1 MKTLLHSLVIA
12 AFLALLTLS
21 LPATAV
27 ESDTSSYRLSDA
39 VTPESLQTKIK
50 ETEAS
55 TELDEATRKKLIGLY
70 RSTQAYLE
78 QADSHIA
85 AANEFRSSRESAP
98 TRARAIRE
106 KIDKRQQSEDTIIT
120 GITDKTPLAELD
132 QVLSKEK
139 ANLAAVDAVLSD
151 LQDRLLGESDRP
163 NLARQRLTAAKQR
176 MDQISIEL
184 GQLSTS
190 NESPRLIEAQQW
202 ALQGESKALGA
213 EIKMLDQELLSSPMR
228 LELLE
233 AERDKATNTLKRMR
247 TRVQQLENTL
257 SARRVTEA
265 QQARTAAEQAQLESR
280 GKHPLVQKMAQM
292 NAVLSEELGSLAKS
306 LEQATAEDDTTNRQA
321 EKIGNEFRST
331 RQKVELAGLSQA
343 LGRVLYEQQREL
355 PNPRMFRK
363 QTRDRD
369 RQINAAGLR
378 LIQYDEERQNL
389 GSVADYVDD
398 LTASLPPEETWGI
411 RGELEQLATNRKA
424 LLKQAITL
432 NQAYLRALGEV
443 EFAQRQLL
451 NTVRDYDLFISE
463 NLLWIRSA
471 KAPDINTLREIPGQL
486 MQLLSPG
493 QWKETAD
500 LLGAR
505 ATESPFTFLLPAGLA
520 GIILLR
526 SGKLRTLL
534 QATGKQVGKPR
545 TDKFLY
551 TFQALLLTL
560 LLAIP
565 WPLLLYITGWQLGD
579 AIEATDFAKA
589 LSHALL
595 WVAPAFFYLQ
605 IFRNLCTPDGLAEAH
620 FRWPE
625 QSLSILRRQLVRLTV
640 TFLPAVFLAVLTLNL
655 SALPTGAGIE
665 RLAFVLVLTTLALFF
680 YRLFSPGQGPLQFYM
695 TSNTRSLFSRLRH
708 LWLVMSLAVPVALA
722 VLAVA
727 GYHYTAGI
735 LTGSLIETMWL
746 ILMLVIIHQMVARW
760 LLLTRHRLAFKA
772 AVKRREAARSAAQA
786 RETAAPGGEGIAD
799 VVEEP
804 VIDLVALSD
813 ESRKLLNMAMVL
825 IGIIGVWII
834 WSDVLPAFAYLDK
847 ITLWHHA
854 VVINGESQQ
863 VPLTLAD
870 ALLALIL
877 AIGTFVAARRFPA
890 LLEIVLLQLLHMSPG
905 GRYTAITL
913 SRYFLA
919 GAGTLL
925 VVSMLGGSWGQVQ
938 WLIAALG
945 VGIGF
950 GLQEIVANFIS
961 GLIILFERP
970 IRVGDYVSVG
980 DTDGHVTRI
989 QIRATTIQ
997 NRDRKELL
1005 VPNKEFITGRLL
1017 NWSLSDQV
1025 TRIIIPVGVAY
1036 GSDVDQ
1042 AMALITEAAQENS
1055 RVLTDPPPFT
1065 GFEVFGDN
1073 SLNLNLR
1080 CFIDSIDYRLST
1092 ISELHQA
1099 INHKLNAAGIVIAY
1113 PQRDLH
1119 LDTTR
1124 PLDIRIRQ
1132 DDGTQGDG

>member
-1 MKTLLHSLVIA
+1 
-12 AFLALLTLS
+12 
-21 LPATAV
+21 
-27 ESDTSSYRLSDA
+27 
-39 VTPESLQTKIK
+39 
-50 ETEAS
+50 
-55 TELDEATRKKLIGLY
+55 
-70 RSTQAYLE
+70 
-78 QADSHIA
+78 
-85 AANEFRSSRESAP
+85 
-98 TRARAIRE
+98 
-106 KIDKRQQSEDTIIT
+106 
-120 GITDKTPLAELD
+120 
-132 QVLSKEK
+132 
-139 ANLAAVDAVLSD
+139 
-151 LQDRLLGESDRP
+151 
-163 NLARQRLTAAKQR
+163 
-176 MDQISIEL
+176 
-184 GQLSTS
+184 
-190 NESPRLIEAQQW
+190 
-202 ALQGESKALGA
+202 
-213 EIKMLDQELLSSPMR
+213 MLDQELLSAPMR

-233 AERDKATNTLKRMR
+233 AERDKATSSLKRMR
-247 TRVQQLENTL
+247 ARVELLENL
-257 SARRVTEA
+257 LGARRVAEA
-265 QQARTAAEQAQLESR
+265 QQSISATEKTRLESR
-280 GKHPLVQKMAQM
+280 GKHPLVQKLAQM
-292 NAVLSEELGSLAKS
+292 NATLSEEIGSLASS
-306 LEQATAEDDTTNRQA
+306 LEQASAEDDTINRQA
-321 EKIGNEFRST
+321 EQIGNEFRST

-363 QTRDRD
+363 QAREREQKIT
-369 RQINAAGLR
+369 AAGLQM
-378 LIQYDEERQNL
+378 IQYDEERQKL
-389 GSVADYVDD
+389 GNVADYVDD

-411 RGELEQLATNRKA
+411 RGELEQLATDRKT
-424 LLKQAITL
+424 LLKQAIAL

-451 NTVRDYDLFISE
+451 NTIKDYDLFMSE

-471 KAPDINTLREIPGQL
+471 KAPDMNTLREIPGQF
-486 MQLLSPG
+486 MQLVSPG
-493 QWKETAD
+493 QWKQTAD

-526 SGKLRTLL
+526 SRKLRTLL
-534 QATGKQVGKPR
+534 RATGNQVGKPR
-545 TDKFLY
+545 TDKFIY

-560 LLAIP
+560 LLAVP
-565 WPLLLYITGWQLGD
+565 WPLLLYVTGWQLGD
-579 AIEATDFAKA
+579 AIEAADFAKA

-605 IFRNLCTPDGLAEAH
+605 IFRNLCAPDGLAGAH

-625 QSLSILRRQLVRLTV
+625 QSLMMLRRQLVRLTI
-640 TFLPAVFLAVLTLNL
+640 TFLPTVFLAVLTLNL

-665 RLAFVLVLTTLALFF
+665 RLAFVLVLVSLAVFF
-680 YRLFSPGQGPLQFYM
+680 YRLFKPGQGPLQFYM
-695 TSNTRSLFSRLRH
+695 ISNPRSLFSRLRH
-708 LWLVMSLAVPVALA
+708 LWLLMSLAVPVALA

-760 LLLTRHRLAFKA
+760 LLLTRHRLAYKA
-772 AVKRREAARSAAQA
+772 AIKRREAARSAAQA
-786 RETAAPGGEGIAD
+786 RETAAPGGEGIAE

-854 VVINGESQQ
+854 VVVNGESQQ

-925 VVSMLGGSWGQVQ
+925 VVNMLGGSWGQVQ

-989 QIRATTIQ
+989 QIRATTVQ
-997 NRDRKELL
+997 TRDRKELL

-1036 GSDVDQ
+1036 GSDVDL
-1042 AMALITEAAQENS
+1042 AMALVTEAAQENPH
-1055 RVLTDPPPFT
+1055 VLSNPPPFT

-1099 INHKLNAAGIVIAY
+1099 INRKLNAAGIVIAY

-1124 PLDIRIRQ
+1124 PLDIRIRH
-1132 DDGTQGDG
+1132 DDGTPSDG

>member
-1 MKTLLHSLVIA
+1 MKTMLQMNVIPILLVLLIFSPGAHA
-12 AFLALLTLS
+12 AN
-21 LPATAV
+21 
-27 ESDTSSYRLSDA
+27 DDSSNSRLSST
-39 VTPESLQTKIK
+39 VTRETLQANIK
-50 ETEAS
+50 EVEAS
-55 TELDEATRKKLIGLY
+55 ADLDEPTRKKLLELY
-70 RSTQAYLE
+70 RSTLAYLE
-78 QADSHIA
+78 QAGSHDKA
-85 AANEFRSSRESAP
+85 TNQFRESRESAP
-98 TRARAIRE
+98 ARARALRDE
-106 KIDKRQQSEDTIIT
+106 LDKRQQSEEPIST
-120 GITDKTPLAELD
+120 GVTDKTPLAEVD
-132 QVLSKEK
+132 QVLLKEK
-139 ANLAAVDAVLSD
+139 ANMAAVDAVLSD
-151 LQDRLLGESDRP
+151 LQDRLLTESDRP
-163 NLARQRLTAAKQR
+163 NLARKRLSAAKQR
-176 MDQISIEL
+176 MEQISGEL
-184 GQLSTS
+184 RQLTTAD
-190 NESPRLIEAQQW
+190 ESPRLIEAKQW
-202 ALQGESKALGA
+202 AMQSESKALSA
-213 EIKMLDQELLSSPMR
+213 EIKMLDQELLSAPMR
-228 LELLE
+228 IELLE
-233 AERDKATNTLKRMR
+233 AERDKAASSLKRMR
-247 TRVQQLENTL
+247 ARVELLENQL

-265 QQARTAAEQAQLESR
+265 KQSITAAEKTQLESR
-280 GKHPLVQKMAQM
+280 GKHPLVKKMARM
-292 NAVLSEELGSLAKS
+292 NAALSEEIGSLANS
-306 LEQATAEDDTTNRQA
+306 LEQATAEEDTINEQA
-321 EKIGNEFRST
+321 EQIGNEFRST

-355 PNPRMFRK
+355 PNPQLFRK
-363 QTRDRD
+363 QTRERE
-369 RQINAAGLR
+369 QKITEAGLQM
-378 LIQYDEERQNL
+378 IQYDEERQNL
-389 GSVADYVDD
+389 GNATDYVDE
-398 LTASLPPEETWGI
+398 LTASLPPEETWQI
-411 RGELEQLATNRKA
+411 RGELEQLATTRKT
-424 LLKQAITL
+424 LLKQAIAL

-443 EFAQRQLL
+443 EFAQRQML
-451 NTVRDYDLFISE
+451 NTVKDYDSFISE

-471 KAPDINTLREIPGQL
+471 KAPDMNTLREIPGQF

-493 QWKETAD
+493 QWKETAT
-500 LLGAR
+500 LLEVRG
-505 ATESPFTFLLPAGLA
+505 TESPFTFLLPAGFA

-534 QATGKQVGKPR
+534 RATGKQVGNPR
-545 TDKFLY
+545 TDKSLY

-560 LLAIP
+560 LLAAP
-565 WPLLLYITGWQLGD
+565 WPLLLYIIGWQLGD
-579 AIEATDFAKA
+579 AIDAADFAKA

-605 IFRNLCTPDGLAEAH
+605 FFRILCIPDGLAETH

-625 QSLSILRRQLVRLTV
+625 QSLELLRRQLVRLAI
-640 TFLPAVFLAVLTLNL
+640 TFLPTVFLAVLTLNL
-655 SALPTGAGIE
+655 NSLPTGAGIE
-665 RLAFVLVLTTLALFF
+665 RLAFVLVLASLAVFF

-695 TSNTRSLFSRLRH
+695 TSNSRSLFSRLRH
-708 LWLVMSLAVPVALA
+708 LWLLMSLAVSVALA

-735 LTGSLIETMWL
+735 LTDSLIETMWL
-746 ILMLVIIHQMVARW
+746 ILMLVIVHQMVARW
-760 LLLTRHRLAFKA
+760 LLLTRHRLAYKA
-772 AVKRREAARSAAQA
+772 AIKRREAARSAAQA

-799 VVEEP
+799 VMEEP

-847 ITLWHHA
+847 ITLWHHT
-854 VVINGESQQ
+854 VVVNGESQQ
-863 VPLTLAD
+863 APLTLSD
-870 ALLALIL
+870 ALLALII

-890 LLEIVLLQLLHMSPG
+890 LLEIVLLQLFHMSPG

-913 SRYFLA
+913 ARYSLA

-970 IRVGDYVSVG
+970 IRVGDFVSVG

-997 NRDRKELL
+997 TRDRKELL

-1025 TRIIIPVGVAY
+1025 TRIIIPVGIAY

-1055 RVLTDPPPFT
+1055 RVLADPPPFT

-1080 CFIDSIDYRLST
+1080 CFIDSIDYRLNT

-1099 INHKLNAAGIVIAY
+1099 INRKLNAAGIVIAY
-1113 PQRDLH
+1113 PQRDVH

-1124 PLDIRIRQ
+1124 PLDIRIHH

>member
-1 MKTLLHSLVIA
+1 MKMLLRTLVIA
-12 AFLALLTLS
+12 TFLALLLPL
-21 LPATAV
+21 LPATAARV
-27 ESDTSSYRLSDA
+27 DTLGYRLSDA
-39 VTPESLQTKIK
+39 VTPESLQAKIK
-50 ETEAS
+50 ETESS
-55 TELDEATRKKLIGLY
+55 TELDEATRKKLIDLY
-70 RSTQAYLE
+70 RSTLANLE
-78 QADSHIA
+78 LADSHIT
-85 AANEFRSSRESAP
+85 AANEFRAARESAP
-98 TRARAIRE
+98 VRARAIRE
-106 KIDKRQQSEDTIIT
+106 ELDKRQQSEDRIPA
-120 GITDKTPLAELD
+120 GVTDKTPLAEVEQL
-132 QVLSKEK
+132 LLKEK

-151 LQDRLLGESDRP
+151 LQDRLLTETDRP
-163 NLARQRLTAAKQR
+163 NLARRRLTAAKQR
-176 MDQISIEL
+176 MEQISGEL
-184 GQLSTS
+184 RQLSTAD
-190 NESPRLIEAQQW
+190 ESPRLIEAKQW
-202 ALQGESKALGA
+202 ALQSESKALGA
-213 EIKMLDQELLSSPMR
+213 EIKMLDQELLSATMR

-233 AERDKATNTLKRMR
+233 AERDKAASSLKRMR
-247 TRVQQLENTL
+247 ARVELLEDLL
-257 SARRVTEA
+257 SARRVAEA
-265 QQARTAAEQAQLESR
+265 QQAITAAEKTQLESR
-280 GKHPLVQKMAQM
+280 GKHPLVQKMAHM
-292 NAVLSEELGSLAKS
+292 NAALSEEIGSLASS
-306 LEQATAEDDTTNRQA
+306 LEQASAEDDTINRRA
-321 EKIGNEFRST
+321 EQIGSEFRST

-355 PNPRMFRK
+355 PNPRVFRK
-363 QTRDRD
+363 QTRERE
-369 RQINAAGLR
+369 QKINAAGLQM
-378 LIQYDEERQNL
+378 IQYDEERQKL
-389 GSVADYVDD
+389 GNVSDYVDD

-424 LLKQAITL
+424 LLRQAIAL

-451 NTVRDYDLFISE
+451 NTVKDYDLFISE

-471 KAPDINTLREIPGQL
+471 KAPDMHTLREIPGQF
-486 MQLLSPG
+486 MQLLSPR

-500 LLGAR
+500 LLGVR
-505 ATESPFTFLLPAGLA
+505 ATESPFTFLLSAGLA

-534 QATGKQVGKPR
+534 QATGHQVGKPR

-560 LLAIP
+560 LLAVP

-579 AIEATDFAKA
+579 AIEAPDFAKA

-605 IFRNLCTPDGLAEAH
+605 IFRNLCTPAGLAEAH
-620 FRWPE
+620 FHWPE
-625 QSLSILRRQLVRLTV
+625 QSLSMLRRQLVRLAI

-655 SALPTGAGIE
+655 NALPTGAGIE
-665 RLAFVLVLTTLALFF
+665 RLAFVLVLVSLALFF

-695 TSNTRSLFSRLRH
+695 TSNPRSLFSRLRH
-708 LWLVMSLAVPVALA
+708 LWLLMSLAVPVALA

-735 LTGSLIETMWL
+735 LTGSLIKTMWL
-746 ILMLVIIHQMVARW
+746 ILMLVIVHQMVARW

-799 VVEEP
+799 IVEEP
-804 VIDLVALSD
+804 VVDLVALSD

-825 IGIIGVWII
+825 IGIIGVWFI

-847 ITLWHHA
+847 IKLWHHA
-854 VVINGESQQ
+854 AVINGESQQ

-890 LLEIVLLQLLHMSPG
+890 LLEIVLLQLFHMSPG

-970 IRVGDYVSVG
+970 IRVGDFVSVG

-997 NRDRKELL
+997 TRDRKELL

-1025 TRIIIPVGVAY
+1025 TRIIISVGVAY

-1042 AMALITEAAQENS
+1042 AMALITETAQENPH
-1055 RVLTDPPPFT
+1055 VLSNPPPFT
-1065 GFEVFGDN
+1065 GFEGFGDN

-1092 ISELHQA
+1092 ISELHQS
-1099 INHKLNAAGIVIAY
+1099 INRKLNAAGIVIAY

-1124 PLDIRIRQ
+1124 PLDIRIRH

>member
-1 MKTLLHSLVIA
+1 MKILLHMIVPA
-12 AFLALLTLS
+12 ALLALLTFS
-21 LPATAV
+21 PYSHATEDDSSPSRLPGTV
-27 ESDTSSYRLSDA
+27 NKET
-39 VTPESLQTKIK
+39 LQANIK
-50 ETEAS
+50 EVEAS
-55 TELDEATRKKLIGLY
+55 AELDEPTRKKLVDLY
-70 RSTQAYLE
+70 RSALAYVE
-78 QADSHIA
+78 QVGSHDKA
-85 AANEFRSSRESAP
+85 AKEFRESREFAP
-98 TRARAIRE
+98 VRARSIRE
-106 KIDKRQQSEDTIIT
+106 ELDKRQQSDEHISI
-120 GITDKTPLAELD
+120 GVTDKTPLAEVD
-132 QVLSKEK
+132 QSLLKEK
-139 ANLAAVDAVLSD
+139 ANLAAVDALLSD
-151 LQDRLLGESDRP
+151 LQDRLLTEADRP

-176 MDQISIEL
+176 MEQISGEL
-184 GQLSTS
+184 RQLTTADAP
-190 NESPRLIEAQQW
+190 PRLIEAKQW
-202 ALQGESKALGA
+202 ALQSEGKALSA
-213 EIKMLDQELLSSPMR
+213 EIKMLDQELLSAPMR
-228 LELLE
+228 LELIE
-233 AERDKATNTLKRMR
+233 AERDKAASSLKRMR
-247 TRVQQLENTL
+247 ARVELLENVL
-257 SARRVTEA
+257 SARRVAEA
-265 QQARTAAEQAQLESR
+265 QQSISEAEKARHESM
-280 GKHPLVQKMAQM
+280 GKHPLVQKMAHM
-292 NAVLSEELGSLAKS
+292 NAELSEEIGSLAND
-306 LEQATAEDDTTNRQA
+306 LEQATAEDDTINKQA
-321 EKIGNEFRST
+321 ERISNEFRST

-355 PNPRMFRK
+355 PNPRLFRK
-363 QTRDRD
+363 QTSERE
-369 RQINAAGLR
+369 QKITEAGLR
-378 LIQYDEERQNL
+378 VIQYDEERLNL
-389 GSVADYVDD
+389 GNVADYVDE
-398 LTASLPPEETWGI
+398 LTSSLPPEETWGI
-411 RGELEQLATNRKA
+411 KRELEQLATNRKA
-424 LLKQAITL
+424 LLKQAIDL

-451 NTVRDYDLFISE
+451 STVKDYDLFISE

-471 KAPDINTLREIPGQL
+471 KAPDMSTLREIPEQF

-493 QWKETAD
+493 QWKESAVVLRT
-500 LLGAR
+500 R
-505 ATESPFTFLLPAGLA
+505 ATELPFTFLLPAALA
-520 GIILLR
+520 GIVLLKSHKLRSLLR
-526 SGKLRTLL
+526 T
-534 QATGKQVGKPR
+534 TGNQVGNPR

-560 LLAIP
+560 LLAVP
-565 WPLLLYITGWQLGD
+565 WPLLLYVTGWQLGD
-579 AIEATDFAKA
+579 AIEATDFPKA

-605 IFRNLCTPDGLAEAH
+605 VFRTLCTPDGLAKAH
-620 FRWPE
+620 FHWPE
-625 QSLSILRRQLVRLTV
+625 QSLVMLRRQLMRLTI
-640 TFLPAVFLAVLTLNL
+640 TFLPTVFLAVLTLNL

-665 RLAFVLVLTTLALFF
+665 RLAFVLVLASLAVFF
-680 YRLFSPGQGPLQFYM
+680 YRLFLPGQGPLQFYM
-695 TSNTRSLFSRLRH
+695 TSNSRSLFNRLRY
-708 LWLVMSLAVPVALA
+708 LWLLMSLAVPFTLA
-722 VLAVA
+722 ILAVA

-746 ILMLVIIHQMVARW
+746 ILMLVVVHQMVARW
-760 LLLTRHRLAFKA
+760 LLLTRHRLAYKA

-799 VVEEP
+799 IVEEP

-825 IGIIGVWII
+825 IGIIGVWIT

-854 VVINGESQQ
+854 VVVNGESQQ

-870 ALLALIL
+870 ALLAFII

-890 LLEIVLLQLLHMSPG
+890 LLEIVLLQLIHMSPG
-905 GRYTAITL
+905 SRYTAITL

-925 VVSMLGGSWGQVQ
+925 VVGMLGGSWGQVQ

-997 NRDRKELL
+997 TRDRKELL

-1017 NWSLSDQV
+1017 NWSLSDQI
-1025 TRIIIPVGVAY
+1025 TRIIIPVGIAY

-1042 AMALITEAAQENS
+1042 AMALITEAARENS
-1055 RVLTDPPPFT
+1055 HVLADPPPFT

-1080 CFIDSIDYRLST
+1080 CFIDSIEYRLST

-1099 INHKLNAAGIVIAY
+1099 INRKLNAAGIVIAY

-1124 PLDIRIRQ
+1124 PLDIRIRH

>member
-1 MKTLLHSLVIA
+1 M
-12 AFLALLTLS
+12 
-21 LPATAV
+21 
-27 ESDTSSYRLSDA
+27 
-39 VTPESLQTKIK
+39 
-50 ETEAS
+50 
-55 TELDEATRKKLIGLY
+55 
-70 RSTQAYLE
+70 
-78 QADSHIA
+78 
-85 AANEFRSSRESAP
+85 
-98 TRARAIRE
+98 
-106 KIDKRQQSEDTIIT
+106 
-120 GITDKTPLAELD
+120 
-132 QVLSKEK
+132 
-139 ANLAAVDAVLSD
+139 
-151 LQDRLLGESDRP
+151 
-163 NLARQRLTAAKQR
+163 
-176 MDQISIEL
+176 
-184 GQLSTS
+184 
-190 NESPRLIEAQQW
+190 
-202 ALQGESKALGA
+202 
-213 EIKMLDQELLSSPMR
+213 
-228 LELLE
+228 
-233 AERDKATNTLKRMR
+233 
-247 TRVQQLENTL
+247 
-257 SARRVTEA
+257 
-265 QQARTAAEQAQLESR
+265 
-280 GKHPLVQKMAQM
+280 
-292 NAVLSEELGSLAKS
+292 
-306 LEQATAEDDTTNRQA
+306 
-321 EKIGNEFRST
+321 
-331 RQKVELAGLSQA
+331 
-343 LGRVLYEQQREL
+343 
-355 PNPRMFRK
+355 
-363 QTRDRD
+363 
-369 RQINAAGLR
+369 
-378 LIQYDEERQNL
+378 
-389 GSVADYVDD
+389 
-398 LTASLPPEETWGI
+398 
-411 RGELEQLATNRKA
+411 
-424 LLKQAITL
+424 
-432 NQAYLRALGEV
+432 
-443 EFAQRQLL
+443 
-451 NTVRDYDLFISE
+451 
-463 NLLWIRSA
+463 
-471 KAPDINTLREIPGQL
+471 
-486 MQLLSPG
+486 
-493 QWKETAD
+493 
-500 LLGAR
+500 R
-505 ATESPFTFLLPAGLA
+505 ATGN
-520 GIILLR
+520 
-526 SGKLRTLL
+526 
-534 QATGKQVGKPR
+534 QVGKPR

-560 LLAIP
+560 LLAAP

-579 AIEATDFAKA
+579 AIEAADFAKA

-605 IFRNLCTPDGLAEAH
+605 FFRILCTPDGLAEAH

-625 QSLSILRRQLVRLTV
+625 QSLMMLRRQLVRLTI
-640 TFLPAVFLAVLTLNL
+640 TFLPTVFLAVLTLNL

-665 RLAFVLVLTTLALFF
+665 RLAFVLVLASLAVFF

-695 TSNTRSLFSRLRH
+695 NTNSRSLFSRLRH
-708 LWLVMSLAVPVALA
+708 LWLLMSLAVPVALA

-760 LLLTRHRLAFKA
+760 LLLTRHRLAYKA

-854 VVINGESQQ
+854 VVVNGESQQ

-970 IRVGDYVSVG
+970 IRVGDYVTVG

-997 NRDRKELL
+997 TRDRKELL

-1036 GSDVDQ
+1036 GCDVDQ

-1055 RVLTDPPPFT
+1055 HVLRTLLRSP
-1065 GFEVFGDN
+1065 VSR
-1073 SLNLNLR
+1073 SLE
-1080 CFIDSIDYRLST
+1080 T
-1092 ISELHQA
+1092 I
-1099 INHKLNAAGIVIAY
+1099 
-1113 PQRDLH
+1113 P
-1119 LDTTR
+1119 
-1124 PLDIRIRQ
+1124 
-1132 DDGTQGDG
+1132 

>member
-1 MKTLLHSLVIA
+1 MKTMLHRILSATL
-12 AFLALLTLS
+12 LALLTFS
-21 LPATAV
+21 LHALAV
-27 ESDTSSYRLSDA
+27 ESNSSTSQLSST
-39 VTPESLQTKIK
+39 VTTETLQANIR
-50 ETEAS
+50 EVEAS
-55 TELDEATRKKLIGLY
+55 ADLDESTRKKLVELY
-70 RSTQAYLE
+70 RSALAYLE
-78 QADSHIA
+78 QAGSHDKA
-85 AANEFRSSRESAP
+85 AKAFRESRESAP
-98 TRARAIRE
+98 ARARSIRE
-106 KIDKRQQSEDTIIT
+106 ELDKRLQSDDHIST
-120 GITDKTPLAELD
+120 GVTDKTPLAEID
-132 QVLSKEK
+132 QALLKEK

-151 LQDRLLGESDRP
+151 LQDRLLTEADRP
-163 NLARQRLTAAKQR
+163 NLARQRLTAAKKR
-176 MDQISIEL
+176 MEQISGEL
-184 GQLSTS
+184 RQLTTAD
-190 NESPRLIEAQQW
+190 ESPRLIEAKQW
-202 ALQGESKALGA
+202 AMQSENKALSA
-213 EIKMLDQELLSSPMR
+213 EIKMLDQELLSAPMR

-233 AERDKATNTLKRMR
+233 AERDKAAGSLKRMR
-247 TRVQQLENTL
+247 ARVEILENLL
-257 SARRVTEA
+257 STRRVAEAKQSITATEKT
-265 QQARTAAEQAQLESR
+265 RLESR
-280 GKHPLVQKMAQM
+280 GKHPLVQKMAHM
-292 NAVLSEELGSLAKS
+292 NADLSEEIGSLANS
-306 LEQATAEDDTTNRQA
+306 LEQATAEDDTINKQA
-321 EKIGNEFRST
+321 EQIGNEFRST

-355 PNPRMFRK
+355 PNPRLLRK
-363 QTRDRD
+363 QTRERE
-369 RQINAAGLR
+369 QKITAAGLR
-378 LIQYDEERQNL
+378 MIQYDEERQNL
-389 GSVADYVDD
+389 SNAADYVDE
-398 LTASLPPEETWGI
+398 LTASLPPEETWEI
-411 RGELEQLATNRKA
+411 RDQLEQLATNRKA
-424 LLKQAITL
+424 LLKQAIAL

-451 NTVRDYDLFISE
+451 NTTRDYDSFISE

-471 KAPDINTLREIPGQL
+471 KAPDMSTLREIPGQFV
-486 MQLLSPG
+486 QLLSPG

-500 LLGAR
+500 LLKAR

-520 GIILLR
+520 GIVLLR
-526 SGKLRTLL
+526 SRKLRTLL
-534 QATGKQVGKPR
+534 RETGNQVGKPR

-560 LLAIP
+560 LLAVP
-565 WPLLLYITGWQLGD
+565 WPLLLYLTGWQLGD
-579 AIEATDFAKA
+579 AIEAADFAKA
-589 LSHALL
+589 VSHALL

-605 IFRNLCTPDGLAEAH
+605 FFSILCTPNGLAEAH

-625 QSLSILRRQLVRLTV
+625 ESLMMLRRQLVRLAIS
-640 TFLPAVFLAVLTLNL
+640 FLPTVFLALLTLNL
-655 SALPTGAGIE
+655 NALPTGAGIE
-665 RLAFVLVLTTLALFF
+665 RLAFVLVLASLAVFF
-680 YRLFSPGQGPLQFYM
+680 YRLFSPVQGPLQLYM
-695 TSNTRSLFSRLRH
+695 TTNSRSLFSRLRH
-708 LWLVMSLAVPVALA
+708 LWLLISLAVPLTLA
-722 VLAVA
+722 ILAVA

-735 LTGSLIETMWL
+735 LTDSLIETMWL
-746 ILMLVIIHQMVARW
+746 ILMLVVVHQMVARW

-813 ESRKLLNMAMVL
+813 ESRKLLNMAMML
-825 IGIIGVWII
+825 IGVIGIWVI
-834 WSDVLPAFAYLDK
+834 WSDVLPAFAYLNK
-847 ITLWHHA
+847 ITLWYHD
-854 VVINGESQQ
+854 VVVNGESQQ

-890 LLEIVLLQLLHMSPG
+890 LLEIVLLQLIHMSPG
-905 GRYTAITL
+905 GRYTAVTL

-925 VVSMLGGSWGQVQ
+925 VVGMLGGSWGQVQ

-970 IRVGDYVSVG
+970 IRVGDFVSVG

-997 NRDRKELL
+997 TRDRKELL

-1025 TRIIIPVGVAY
+1025 TRIIIPVGIAY

-1042 AMALITEAAQENS
+1042 AMALISEAAQENS
-1055 RVLTDPPPFT
+1055 HVLTDPPPFT

-1099 INHKLNAAGIVIAY
+1099 INRKLNAAGIVIAY

-1124 PLDIRIRQ
+1124 PLDIRIRR

>member
-1 MKTLLHSLVIA
+1 
-12 AFLALLTLS
+12 
-21 LPATAV
+21 
-27 ESDTSSYRLSDA
+27 
-39 VTPESLQTKIK
+39 
-50 ETEAS
+50 
-55 TELDEATRKKLIGLY
+55 
-70 RSTQAYLE
+70 
-78 QADSHIA
+78 
-85 AANEFRSSRESAP
+85 
-98 TRARAIRE
+98 
-106 KIDKRQQSEDTIIT
+106 
-120 GITDKTPLAELD
+120 
-132 QVLSKEK
+132 
-139 ANLAAVDAVLSD
+139 
-151 LQDRLLGESDRP
+151 
-163 NLARQRLTAAKQR
+163 
-176 MDQISIEL
+176 
-184 GQLSTS
+184 
-190 NESPRLIEAQQW
+190 
-202 ALQGESKALGA
+202 
-213 EIKMLDQELLSSPMR
+213 
-228 LELLE
+228 
-233 AERDKATNTLKRMR
+233 
-247 TRVQQLENTL
+247 
-257 SARRVTEA
+257 
-265 QQARTAAEQAQLESR
+265 
-280 GKHPLVQKMAQM
+280 MAQM

-306 LEQATAEDDTTNRQA
+306 LEQATAEDDTINRQA
-321 EKIGNEFRST
+321 EQIGNEFRST

-363 QTRDRD
+363 QTRDRE

-424 LLKQAITL
+424 LLKQAIAL

-451 NTVRDYDLFISE
+451 NTVKDYDFVYQRESALDPQRQGAGHEHPARNTGSVHATAVARAMEGNRRPSRRQGNGVSLHFPVARRTCRDHPVE
-463 NLLWIRSA
+463 IRQAAHPAAGDRQSGGQTTHRQIPLYIPGA
-471 KAPDINTLREIPGQL
+471 APD
-486 MQLLSPG
+486 
-493 QWKETAD
+493 A
-500 LLGAR
+500 A
-505 ATESPFTFLLPAGLA
+505 AGHPLA
-520 GIILLR
+520 AAAVCFI
-526 SGKLRTLL
+526 
-534 QATGKQVGKPR
+534 
-545 TDKFLY
+545 
-551 TFQALLLTL
+551 
-560 LLAIP
+560 
-565 WPLLLYITGWQLGD
+565 GWQLGD
-579 AIEATDFAKA
+579 AIETTDFAKA

-605 IFRNLCTPDGLAEAH
+605 IFRILCTPDGLAEAH

-625 QSLSILRRQLVRLTV
+625 QSLSMLRRQLVRLTI

-695 TSNTRSLFSRLRH
+695 TSNPRSLFSRLRH

-722 VLAVA
+722 VLAIA

-746 ILMLVIIHQMVARW
+746 ILMLVIVHQMVARW

-786 RETAAPGGEGIAD
+786 RETAVPGAEGIAD

-847 ITLWHHA
+847 ITLWHHT

-863 VPLTLAD
+863 APLTLAD

-890 LLEIVLLQLLHMSPG
+890 LLEIVLLQLLHISPG
-905 GRYTAITL
+905 GRYTAVTL

-997 NRDRKELL
+997 TRDRKELL

-1025 TRIIIPVGVAY
+1025 TRIIISVGVAY

-1042 AMALITEAAQENS
+1042 AMALVTEAAQENS
-1055 RVLTDPPPFT
+1055 ACALGPSSVH
-1065 GFEVFGDN
+1065 
-1073 SLNLNLR
+1073 
-1080 CFIDSIDYRLST
+1080 RLSRALET
-1092 ISELHQA
+1092 M
-1099 INHKLNAAGIVIAY
+1099 
-1113 PQRDLH
+1113 P
-1119 LDTTR
+1119 
-1124 PLDIRIRQ
+1124 
-1132 DDGTQGDG
+1132 